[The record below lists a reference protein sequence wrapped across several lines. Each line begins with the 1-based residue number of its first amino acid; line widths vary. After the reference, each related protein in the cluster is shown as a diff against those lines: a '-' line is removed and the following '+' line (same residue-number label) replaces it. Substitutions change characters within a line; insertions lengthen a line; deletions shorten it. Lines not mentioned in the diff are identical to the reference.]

1 MGKTIGI
8 AGRSVF
14 SEPAVTPDMRST
26 QTSNADRALTW
37 FHDSLIPLC
46 VWAAITLILASCG
59 GGGGSGSAPSQSP
72 VPPVSDGGGQSPPPS
87 SPGGDGTPPPDD
99 SGNPGDEDPPADDED
114 ELGPLTGID
123 AASRLASRASFGSD
137 WNTIQQINQM
147 GEEAWIESQFT
158 LPLSSHDSV
167 VDELVTLEQAGAFD
181 ELIERNNINNFQG
194 LYGRAAW
201 WQTTV
206 NAEDQLRQRVAYA
219 LSQIFVISD
228 SVNALF
234 LSTYAT
240 SNYYDMLLRNA
251 FGNYRDLLLD
261 VTLHPS
267 MGLYLSHL
275 NNAKG
280 DPDAGTFPDENY
292 AREVMQL
299 FSIGLFELNRDGSE
313 RVDDTGRPIA
323 SYDNQDIGE
332 FAKIFTGLGFGG
344 DNNRFG
350 SRRANFQE
358 PMRMFNE
365 FHESAEKSLL
375 NGVLVPAGQDGL
387 TDIEAAVDNLFNHP
401 NTPPFIGRRLIQRLV
416 SSNPSPDYISR
427 VSDAFIDNGD
437 GVRGDMRS
445 VLRAILLDP
454 EARATPSEARNFG
467 KLREPLLRYTAM
479 LRQLNVQSPDGF
491 YANVG
496 NIVQDRIQQHPLS
509 APSVFNFYL
518 PDHTP
523 IGEIAEAGLVAPEF
537 QITNSNSVVEISNLM
552 QLAVIGDFVNDI
564 QEPPFAVA
572 TLTLS
577 DFLPLAGDIDALLDR
592 LDTVFTYGTLSVQ
605 TRDSIRTL
613 LTLIED
619 DELRVRIAAYLV
631 LISPDYAVEM

>member
-1 MGKTIGI
+1 MLI
-8 AGRSVF
+8 AIVF
-14 SEPAVTPDMRST
+14 G
-26 QTSNADRALTW
+26 LT
-37 FHDSLIPLC
+37 
-46 VWAAITLILASCG
+46 ACG
-59 GGGGSGSAPSQSP
+59 GGGGGGNGQSQNP
-72 VPPVSDGGGQSPPPS
+72 PPPVSDSGNQPPPTN
-87 SPGGDGTPPPDD
+87 PDGDATPPSPSPLPGNGNPTSGEGNPDD
-99 SGNPGDEDPPADDED
+99 EEPPAGSDDEL
-114 ELGPLTGID
+114 EPLSGIY
-123 AASRLASRASFGSD
+123 AASRLASRTSFGSD
-137 WNTIQQINQM
+137 WTTIQQINGM
-147 GEEAWIESQFT
+147 GEEPWLEAQFA
-158 LPLSSHDSV
+158 LPISSHDLV
-167 VDELVTLEQAGAFD
+167 VDELVSLEQAGTFD

-201 WQTTV
+201 WHTTV
-206 NAEDQLRQRVAYA
+206 TGEDQLRQRVAYA

-251 FGNYRDLLLD
+251 FGNYRDLLLE

-299 FSIGLFELNRDGSE
+299 FSIGLFELNQDGSE

-323 SYDNQDIGE
+323 TYDNQDIGE
-332 FAKIFTGLGFGG
+332 FAKVFTGLGFGG

-350 SRRANFQE
+350 SRRANYRE
-358 PMRMFNE
+358 PMRMFNQ
-365 FHESAEKSLL
+365 FHDTSEKRLL

-387 TDIEAAVDNLFNHP
+387 ADIEAAVDNLFDHP
-401 NTPPFIGRRLIQRLV
+401 NTPPFIGRQLIQRLV
-416 SSNPSPDYISR
+416 TSNPSPEYISR
-427 VSDAFIDNGD
+427 VSAAFIDNGD
-437 GVRGDMRS
+437 GIRGDMQAI
-445 VLRAILLDP
+445 LRAILLDP
-454 EARATPSEARNFG
+454 EARATPSEERNFG

-479 LRQLNVQSPDGF
+479 LRQLNVRSPDGF

-496 NIVQDRIQQHPLS
+496 TVVQDRIQQHPLS

-518 PDHTP
+518 PNHVP

-564 QEPPFAVA
+564 QEPPFAMA
-572 TLTLS
+572 TLTLT

-592 LDTVFTYGTLSVQ
+592 LDTVFTYGTLSAQ
-605 TRDSIRTL
+605 TRESIGTL
-613 LTLIED
+613 LALID
-619 DELRVRIAAYLV
+619 DEELRVRIAAYLV